1 MQGNTLVSI
10 VGSLIGLVLLGIG
23 ILIGRRS
30 LVATGDAPLDAGERE
45 RMLRLLHE
53 LGQWASDYSGDVSEY
68 RERLGE
74 VAQAVRES
82 GEQQGSQNRV
92 LMLLHQ
98 IIENS
103 AQMQSRLDAAEKQLE
118 RQRSQIESYLSE
130 ARTDGLTGLAN
141 RRAFDRELEQMLAA
155 FRKGGRSFVLALID
169 IDHFKAVNDTHGHQA
184 GDRVLQHVAAML
196 RAELDE
202 TAMVARFGGEE
213 FAILSHGPLREFA
226 GRMNDLRRKLS
237 CERID
242 CGDAV
247 LEVTVSVG
255 LSEPRDDLVVAPLI
269 RRADEALYAAK
280 KIGRNRVYF
289 HDGQGPALVGA
300 PEVMR

>member
-1 MQGNTLVSI
+1 MQGNTLVTI
-10 VGSLIGLVLLGIG
+10 AGSLLGLVLLGIG
-23 ILIGRRS
+23 ILIGRRP
-30 LVATGDAPLDAGERE
+30 LATTGEATFDAGERE
-45 RMLRLLHE
+45 RMLQLLHE

-141 RRAFDRELEQMLAA
+141 RRAFDRELEQMLVAY
-155 FRKGGRSFVLALID
+155 RKGGRSFVLALID

-196 RAELDE
+196 RSELDQ
-202 TAMVARFGGEE
+202 ALMVARFGGEE
-213 FAILSHGPLREFA
+213 FAVLSQGPLREFA
-226 GRMNDLRRKLS
+226 GRMNELRRKMAR
-237 CERID
+237 ERID
-242 CGDAV
+242 CGEAN

-289 HDGQGPALVGA
+289 HDGQGPTLVGA